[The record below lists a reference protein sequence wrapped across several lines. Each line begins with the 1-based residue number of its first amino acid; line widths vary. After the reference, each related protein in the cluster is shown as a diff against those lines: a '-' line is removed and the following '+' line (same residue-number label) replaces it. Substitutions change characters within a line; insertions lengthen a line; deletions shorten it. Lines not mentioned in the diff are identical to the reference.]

1 MAPPLGYLLTWTTY
15 GAWLPGDA
23 RGWVDKHDAGA
34 GVPYQHPDA
43 GRQAAA
49 RARMSESA
57 VRLSRRA
64 RDAVDAA
71 IRETCAYRGWPVH
84 ALAVRSNHVHAVV
97 TAGGVEP
104 GWARKALKSYGS
116 RALNRLY
123 PTPRRRHW
131 WTQGGSDRYLN
142 DERSLGAAV
151 RYVLNQDK
159 KHSRGGVR
167 WVD

>member
-1 MAPPLGYLLTWTTY
+1 MPAPLAHLLTWSTY
-15 GAWLPGDA
+15 GTWLPGDE
-23 RGWVDKHDAGA
+23 RGWVNKHHAGA
-34 GVPYQHPDA
+34 DVPYQRPDA
-43 GRQAAA
+43 ARNAAA
-49 RARMSESA
+49 RASMSESA

-71 IRETCAYRGWPVH
+71 IRETSAYRAWPVH
-84 ALAVRSNHVHAVV
+84 ALSVRSNHVHAVV
-97 TAGGVEP
+97 TADGVEP
-104 GWARKALKSYGS
+104 GWARKALKAYGT

-131 WTQGGSDRYLN
+131 WTEGGSDRYLN
-142 DERSLGAAV
+142 DERALQAAI

-167 WVD
+167 QFD